1 MAMRPVA
8 KSVYCRPKTHARLI
22 KYCRRTRRSATEVVD
37 AAINA
42 ALDAAAKKGVK
53 RAARR

>member
-8 KSVYCRPKTHARLI
+8 KSIYCRPKTHARLI
-22 KYCRRTRRSATEVVD
+22 KYCRRTRKSATAVVD

-42 ALDAAAKKGVK
+42 VLDAAAKKP
-53 RAARR
+53 ARRSACK